1 MNKINLN
8 LNKLLILF
16 DGLCPICNSCVRF
29 ITKINHNKRIVFCS
43 MESEL
48 GSKIINDL
56 NLSNI
61 SDSIVVIEKDAYYTN
76 GQAIK
81 RIVDKFTGI
90 YSICKLIKL
99 FPIFVIDYIYQ
110 IIAKN
115 RYLIFNKYKEC
126 PVYVNREKLNIEI
139 LD

>member
-16 DGLCPICNSCVRF
+16 DGLCQICNSCVRF

-99 FPIFVIDYIYQ
+99 FPIFVIDFIYQ
-110 IIAKN
+110 VIAKN

>member
-48 GSKIINDL
+48 GSIIINDL
-56 NLSNI
+56 NLSHI

-99 FPIFVIDYIYQ
+99 FPIFVIDFIYQ

>member
-1 MNKINLN
+1 MNNINLN
-8 LNKLLILF
+8 KNKLLILF

-29 ITKINHNKRIVFCS
+29 VSKVNHNKTIVFCS
-43 MESEL
+43 MESDL
-48 GSKIINDL
+48 GIKIINDL
-56 NLSNI
+56 NLSDI
-61 SDSIVVIEKDAYYTN
+61 SDSIIVIEEDNYYIN

-81 RIVDKFTGI
+81 KIVNKFTGI
-90 YSICKLIKL
+90 YGILKLINL
-99 FPIFVIDYIYQ
+99 LPIFLINFAYQ

-115 RYLIFNKYKEC
+115 RYLIFKKYKEC

>member
-1 MNKINLN
+1 MININLN
-8 LNKLLILF
+8 KNKLLILF

-29 ITKINHNKRIVFCS
+29 ITKVNHNKRIVFCS

-99 FPIFVIDYIYQ
+99 FPIFVIDFIYQ

>member
-1 MNKINLN
+1 
-8 LNKLLILF
+8 
-16 DGLCPICNSCVRF
+16 
-29 ITKINHNKRIVFCS
+29 

-48 GSKIINDL
+48 GNKIIN
-56 NLSNI
+56 NLKLSDI
-61 SDSIVVIEKDAYYTN
+61 SDSIIVIEKGDYHIN

-99 FPIFVIDYIYQ
+99 FPTFLIDFVYQ

-115 RYLIFNKYKEC
+115 RYLILNKYKEC
-126 PVYVNREKLNIEI
+126 PIYINKEKLNIEI

>member
-1 MNKINLN
+1 MNNINLN
-8 LNKLLILF
+8 KNKLLILF

-29 ITKINHNKRIVFCS
+29 ITKVNHNKRIVFCS

-56 NLSNI
+56 NLSDI
-61 SDSIVVIEKDAYYTN
+61 SDTIIAIEKDAYYTN

-99 FPIFVIDYIYQ
+99 FPIFVIDFIYQ

>member
-1 MNKINLN
+1 
-8 LNKLLILF
+8 
-16 DGLCPICNSCVRF
+16 
-29 ITKINHNKRIVFCS
+29 

-48 GSKIINDL
+48 GNKIINNL

-61 SDSIVVIEKDAYYTN
+61 SDSIIVIDKDNYYIN
-76 GQAIK
+76 GKAIK

-90 YSICKLIKL
+90 YSIFKLIKL
-99 FPIFVIDYIYQ
+99 FPTFLIDFIYQ

-115 RYLIFNKYKEC
+115 RYLIFNKYTEC
-126 PVYVNREKLNIEI
+126 PVYTNKEKLNIEI

>member
-99 FPIFVIDYIYQ
+99 FPIFVIDFIYQ

-115 RYLIFNKYKEC
+115 SYLIFNKYKEC

>member
-56 NLSNI
+56 NLSHI

-81 RIVDKFTGI
+81 RIVDKFTGMH
-90 YSICKLIKL
+90 SICKVIKL
-99 FPIFVIDYIYQ
+99 FPIFVIDFIYQ

>member
-56 NLSNI
+56 NLSHI

-76 GQAIK
+76 VQAIK

-99 FPIFVIDYIYQ
+99 FPIFVIDFIYQ

>member
-56 NLSNI
+56 NLSHI

>member
-1 MNKINLN
+1 MNNINLN
-8 LNKLLILF
+8 ENKLLILF

-29 ITKINHNKRIVFCS
+29 ITKVNHNKRIVFCS

-81 RIVDKFTGI
+81 KIVDKFTGI
-90 YSICKLIKL
+90 YSICKLVKL
-99 FPIFVIDYIYQ
+99 FPIFLIDFIYQ

>member
-1 MNKINLN
+1 MNNINLN
-8 LNKLLILF
+8 INKLLILF
-16 DGLCPICNSCVRF
+16 DGFCPICNAFVRF
-29 ITKINHNKRIVFCS
+29 ITKTNHNKRIVFCS

-48 GSKIINDL
+48 GIKIINDL

-61 SDSIVVIEKDAYYTN
+61 SDSIIVIEKDDYYTN

-81 RIVDKFTGI
+81 KIADKFTGMH
-90 YSICKLIKL
+90 SICKLIKL
-99 FPIFVIDYIYQ
+99 FPIFVIDFIYQ

-126 PVYVNREKLNIEI
+126 PVYVSRKKLNIEI

>member
-29 ITKINHNKRIVFCS
+29 ITKVNHNKRIVFCS

-48 GSKIINDL
+48 VIKIINDL

-99 FPIFVIDYIYQ
+99 FPIFVIDFIYQ

>member
-29 ITKINHNKRIVFCS
+29 ITKINHNKRIIFCS

-56 NLSNI
+56 NLSHI

-99 FPIFVIDYIYQ
+99 FPIFVIDFIYQ

>member
-1 MNKINLN
+1 MNNINLN
-8 LNKLLILF
+8 KNKLLILF

-29 ITKINHNKRIVFCS
+29 ITKVNHNKRIVFCS

-56 NLSNI
+56 NLSHI

-99 FPIFVIDYIYQ
+99 FPIFVIDFIYQ

>member
-1 MNKINLN
+1 MNNINLN
-8 LNKLLILF
+8 INKLLILF
-16 DGLCPICNSCVRF
+16 DGFCPICNSFVRF
-29 ITKINHNKRIVFCS
+29 ITKTNHNKRIVFCS
-43 MESEL
+43 MESGL
-48 GSKIINDL
+48 GIKIINDL

-61 SDSIVVIEKDAYYTN
+61 SDSIIVIEKDDYYTN

-81 RIVDKFTGI
+81 KIADKFTGMH
-90 YSICKLIKL
+90 SICKLIKL
-99 FPIFVIDYIYQ
+99 FPIFVIDFIYQ

-126 PVYVNREKLNIEI
+126 PVYVSKKKLNIEI

>member
-1 MNKINLN
+1 M
-8 LNKLLILF
+8 ILF

-29 ITKINHNKRIVFCS
+29 ITKINHNKTIVFCS
-43 MESEL
+43 MESNS
-48 GSKIINDL
+48 GSKIINNL

-61 SDSIVVIEKDAYYTN
+61 SDSIIVIDKDNYYIN
-76 GQAIK
+76 GKAIK

-90 YSICKLIKL
+90 YSIYKLVKL
-99 FPIFVIDYIYQ
+99 FPTFLIDFIYQ

-115 RYLIFNKYKEC
+115 RYLIFNKYAEC
-126 PVYVNREKLNIEI
+126 PVYTNKEKLNIEI